1 MLNIALESTEN
12 REALF
17 RITAQEMGISEAV
30 IEKDFWVCWMLE
42 ILFHHSDYSEHLS
55 FKGGTSLSKV
65 YNLIN
70 RFSEDIDLI
79 LDWRVL
85 GYSKDEPWAQRS
97 NRQQDIFNKEIGFK
111 TQKFLS
117 EILMPHLREVVQG
130 LGLRDFNFYIDE
142 LDVTTIR
149 FVYPQIFKDSYL
161 LQEIR
166 LEIGCLAAWTPMTFK
181 EVTSFAAERNPS
193 LFSKSTTLIR
203 VVEAKRTFW
212 EKATILH
219 STANKIDV
227 PVPQRYSRH
236 YYDMYQLYKSEIK
249 DEAFNDLDLL
259 KKVVEFKIK
268 FYRQISSKYHLANSK
283 SIELIPSTDKI
294 QELQKDYHDMR
305 QMFFGEEIAFEEII
319 EGLRKMI
326 EELRAL

>member
-97 NRQQDIFNKEIGFK
+97 NRQQDIFNKEVGFK

-117 EILMPHLREVVQG
+117 
-130 LGLRDFNFYIDE
+130 
-142 LDVTTIR
+142 
-149 FVYPQIFKDSYL
+149 
-161 LQEIR
+161 
-166 LEIGCLAAWTPMTFK
+166 
-181 EVTSFAAERNPS
+181 
-193 LFSKSTTLIR
+193 
-203 VVEAKRTFW
+203 
-212 EKATILH
+212 
-219 STANKIDV
+219 
-227 PVPQRYSRH
+227 
-236 YYDMYQLYKSEIK
+236 
-249 DEAFNDLDLL
+249 
-259 KKVVEFKIK
+259 
-268 FYRQISSKYHLANSK
+268 
-283 SIELIPSTDKI
+283 
-294 QELQKDYHDMR
+294 
-305 QMFFGEEIAFEEII
+305 
-319 EGLRKMI
+319 
-326 EELRAL
+326 